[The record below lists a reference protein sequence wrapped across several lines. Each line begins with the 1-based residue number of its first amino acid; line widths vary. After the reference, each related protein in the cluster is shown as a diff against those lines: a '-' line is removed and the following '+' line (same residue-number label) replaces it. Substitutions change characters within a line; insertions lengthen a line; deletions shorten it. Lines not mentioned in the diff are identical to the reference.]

1 MKTRADIID
10 ELEDEFGIKA
20 NELSRRELLII
31 GVATNDHDSEVK
43 KWFLPDVSKSFCE
56 KCKIGRASCR
66 ERV

>member
-43 KWFLPDVSKSFCE
+43 KMVFT
-56 KCKIGRASCR
+56 
-66 ERV
+66 